1 MKTLAETFVLNSL
14 TSTIIIAG
22 ITAIIFVAFQFKFFF
37 ETKRYRILFHDFFK
51 KLSPYATTQIEVN
64 NELFT
69 QLEQV
74 GKPKSDLNNLIAEIN
89 HYVVKTKGTS
99 DFSVIQNKVERKLN
113 MRYDQST
120 AKLSFPT
127 YIGLMG
133 TFVGVFLGILMFVI
147 GFNGTEGVT
156 DDSIRNLLI
165 GVLVSMSTSFL
176 GLYLTT
182 RNNAFAAEARKKIE
196 EDKNEFY
203 DFVQTELMPTL
214 DVSMVSAISKL
225 HETIS
230 QFEPTFTR
238 VLNKFQTTF
247 DNCTTAFGKDFAQSV
262 SAVSNAVDVMGRN
275 MDKINENIRYQDELL
290 TIFRSRNLIEGMEK
304 YIEAANHF
312 VGITQSLNKFEEAR
326 RMMLAAT
333 QESIN
338 IQNMYSESLKIPREV
353 AVRVNSILDRI
364 KNFENSINELGPAL
378 AQRQIMGNDV
388 LEHIQEQVNALRKKN
403 KIANK
408 YIESADEKLEE
419 VFKGQLKALENMNR
433 RYQEALTKHIEG
445 FEQMLEEQTAEVRNR
460 HAEFSKS
467 IEESIS
473 VEAYKSALSPLKQ
486 LGEISEQVS
495 TLSKRQV
502 RSDELGS
509 ALENIQS
516 EIKKL
521 DKKTETKKRGFL
533 GFGKRK

>member
-1 MKTLAETFVLNSL
+1 MSSFF
-14 TSTIIIAG
+14 STILLA
-22 ITAIIFVAFQFKFFF
+22 AVVAVIFFGFQVRYFV
-37 ETKRYRILFHDFFK
+37 ETRRNRKKFHDFFK
-51 KLSPYATTQIEVN
+51 RTEDYSTYSALSDSEGVTQI
-64 NELFT
+64 T
-69 QLEQV
+69 PV
-74 GKPKSDLNNLIAEIN
+74 GDSDSDLNKLISEIN
-89 HYVVKTKGTS
+89 NYVRKTKGTT

-113 MRYDQST
+113 MRHDQAT

-127 YIGLMG
+127 YLGLMG
-133 TFVGVFLGILMFVI
+133 TFVGVFMGILMFVI
-147 GFNGTEGVT
+147 GFKGVDGIT
-156 DDSIRNLLI
+156 DDAIRNLLT
-165 GVLVSMSTSFL
+165 GVLVSMATSAV
-176 GLYLTT
+176 GLLLTT
-182 RNNAFAAEARKKIE
+182 INHAHAAEARKKIE

-238 VLNKFQTTF
+238 VLSKFQSTF
-247 DNCTTAFGKDFAQSV
+247 DNCTAAFGKDFAQSV
-262 SAVSNAVDVMGRN
+262 SAVSNAVSVMGTN

-312 VGITQSLNKFEEAR
+312 VGITQSLNKFEKAR

-338 IQNMYSESLKIPREV
+338 IQNMYSESLKIPLEV
-353 AVRVNSILDRI
+353 AVKVNSILDRI

-403 KIANK
+403 KIANR
-408 YIESADEKLEE
+408 YIESADEKLEK
-419 VFKGQLKALENMNR
+419 VFTGQLEALENMNR
-433 RYQEALTKHIEG
+433 RYQEALAQHIEG
-445 FEQMLEEQTAEVRNR
+445 FEQMLKEQTAEIRNR
-460 HAEFSKS
+460 HAEFTKS
-467 IEESIS
+467 IEENIS

-486 LGEISEQVS
+486 LGEISAQVN

-502 RSDELGS
+502 RSDDLDYALG
-509 ALENIQS
+509 NIQS
-516 EIKKL
+516 EIQRL
-521 DKKTETKKRGFL
+521 DKKTEARKRGFL
-533 GFGKRK
+533 GLGKRK